1 MITDYVSLYNM
12 IGRRQLLK
20 TCASAVAM
28 SSFPAIL
35 SGKNPNTR
43 LRVGVMGL
51 SRGKAHIAGFTGI
64 DNTEIAYVCDVDNNR
79 LASGI

>member
-64 DNTEIAYVCDVDNNR
+64 DNAEIAYVCDVDNNR